1 MNILGIEFGSTRIK
15 AVLINE
21 ENKPIASG
29 GFDWENLFENGVW
42 TYHLEDVKLGLK
54 TAFKNLCND
63 FGGVPVISAIGIS
76 GMMHGYLV
84 FDENDNQLCEFRT
97 WRNTMTEQS
106 AEELTNLLG
115 FNIPQRWSVAHLYQ
129 AMLNKDEHISKI
141 KKMTTLAGYVHYLL
155 TGENVLG
162 VGEASGMFPI
172 LNGDYNT
179 EMLKK
184 FKDKTLFDIVKVLPK
199 VLNAGEIAGKL
210 TEKGVLLL
218 DETGTIK
225 AGIPFCPPE
234 GDAGTGMVAT
244 NSITPKTGNV
254 SAGTSIFAMVV
265 LENELSKVYPEIDMV
280 ATPNGKPVAMVH
292 CNNCSSDIDAYAN
305 LFYEFTKLLGN
316 EIPRGKVLDL
326 LFETALSGDEDCGGL
341 LSYNYLSGEH
351 ITGFS
356 EGRPFFV
363 RKTNAK
369 MTLSN
374 FFKTHL
380 YTAVASLK
388 VGMDILKSENVNIEK
403 LLGHGGYFKAKN
415 AGQTVLSSATGAEV
429 SVMETAGE
437 GGAYGMALLAAYSQ
451 YNNMSLDE
459 FLIEKVFKT
468 AKVNTVMATP
478 KQIEGFNKYS
488 KRFLEC
494 IDIEKTAVMNLI

>member
-1 MNILGIEFGSTRIK
+1 MNSLGIEFGSTRIK
-15 AVLINE
+15 AVLINW
-21 ENKPIASG
+21 ENKPLASG
-29 GFDWENLFENGVW
+29 GYDWENRFENGVW
-42 TYHLEDVKLGLK
+42 TYHLEDVRYGLK
-54 TAFKNLCND
+54 TAFKNLCED
-63 FGGVPVISAIGIS
+63 FGGVPEISAIGIS

-106 AEELTNLLG
+106 AKELTELFG

-129 AMLNKDEHISKI
+129 AMLNKEVHIPKI

-162 VGEASGMFPI
+162 MGEASGMFPVLDGEYNSHM
-172 LNGDYNT
+172 LN
-179 EMLKK
+179 K
-184 FKDKTLFDIVKVLPK
+184 FKEKTSFDLKLVLPK
-199 VLNAGEIAGKL
+199 VLTAGENAGKL
-210 TEKGVLLL
+210 TEKGALLL
-218 DETGTIK
+218 DETGSLQ

-265 LENELSKVYPEIDMV
+265 LENGLSKVYSEIDIV
-280 ATPNGKPVAMVH
+280 TTPNGKPVAMVH

-305 LFYEFTKLLGN
+305 LFYEFSKLSGN
-316 EIPRGKVLDL
+316 EMTKGKVLDL
-326 LFETALSGDEDCGGL
+326 LFEIALSGDKDCGGL

-351 ITGFS
+351 ITGLS
-356 EGRPFFV
+356 EGRPLFV
-363 RKTNAK
+363 RLPNAK
-369 MTLSN
+369 LNLSN

-380 YTAVASLK
+380 YTAVTSLK
-388 VGMDILKSENVNIEK
+388 VGMDILKGENVKIEK

-415 AGQTVLSSATGAEV
+415 VGQTVLSSATGAEV

-451 YNNMSLDE
+451 NNNMPLDD
-459 FLIEKVFKT
+459 FLNEKVFKT
-468 AKVNTVMATP
+468 AKVNNVMAT
-478 KQIEGFNKYS
+478 KEQIDGFNKYS
-488 KRFLEC
+488 DRFLNGL
-494 IDIEKTAVMNLI
+494 DIEKIATEKLN